1 MEGLADGH
9 DDVEPYDTDSSI
21 TEQDG
26 ADGTKSAV
34 LIQLLIATVRDRDKS
49 QAMHMIWVADR
60 EKYTSFLDEL
70 SNDLLKGN
78 KN

>member
-49 QAMHMIWVADR
+49 QAMNMIWGANR
-60 EKYTSFLDEL
+60 EKYTPFMD
-70 SNDLLKGN
+70 
-78 KN
+78 